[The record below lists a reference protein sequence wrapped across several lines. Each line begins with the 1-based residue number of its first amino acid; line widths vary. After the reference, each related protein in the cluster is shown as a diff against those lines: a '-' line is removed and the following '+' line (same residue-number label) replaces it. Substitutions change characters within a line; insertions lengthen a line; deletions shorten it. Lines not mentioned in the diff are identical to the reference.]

1 MPIKTDS
8 IPLW

>member
-1 MPIKTDS
+1 MPIQTDS